1 MKKLIQVAALSAF
14 TFSATN
20 ALAVSDTFNATL
32 TVKQAISLNKDK
44 DLDFGDVLTTHT
56 TDIVVAQ
63 SDAGAAKFTIN
74 GENNA
79 PVTVTINDT
88 DLVHTTDAGK
98 KIAAEFDFN
107 ASPTL
112 SGTGAADLLIGGT
125 AKVADAVAA
134 SSFIAGT
141 YQAAVNVDVVYQ

>member
-32 TVKQAISLNKDK
+32 VVKQAISLTKDK
-44 DLDFGDVLTTHT
+44 DLDFGEVLTTHN

-63 SDAGAAKFTIN
+63 ADAGAAKFTIN

-88 DLVHTTDAGK
+88 DLVHTDGTN
-98 KIAAEFDFN
+98 KIAATFDFN

-112 SGTGAADLLIGGT
+112 SGTGAAELLIGGT
-125 AKVADAVAA
+125 AKVADAVTANN
-134 SSFIAGT
+134 FIAGT
-141 YQAAVNVDVVYQ
+141 YQASVNVDVVYQ